1 MVHKIEHKIKQM
13 VVDVVQTE
21 IKRLLSN
28 STGFMM
34 KRKNLANMNIQLR
47 IHPVPCEQYVNG
59 IVISIFR
66 SVQE

>member
-1 MVHKIEHKIKQM
+1 M

-59 IVISIFR
+59 L
-66 SVQE
+66 